1 MIVFANFAFMPEET
15 PLFSTNKSQSTVSNN
30 DRRRE
35 DKWKIMLVDDEQGI
49 HDVTVL
55 ALKKFKFQDK
65 GVEFLHAYNGNEACQ
80 LIQQH
85 PDTALILLDVV
96 METDDA
102 GLKAARFIREQLNNK
117 FVRIVL
123 RTGQPGSAP
132 ETQVIQDYDINDYKD
147 KTELTVQK
155 LNTVMFASLRSYRD
169 IMAIE
174 QNRTGLERVINSTSD
189 LFKTYELDQFVSGLL
204 LQIASVMNLNK
215 DALYAG
221 SSSFLAGCEKTTDNS
236 NPTIITGTGRFKDF
250 GHKKIHQVLRDDDI
264 ALIQSAIKHKRTL
277 SEKGQCVFYFE
288 NNQGSYGVIFLSG
301 CLRIDP
307 LNQRLMELF
316 STNISIAYDNVSL
329 YNEIEDTQHEVI
341 LTLGTIAEFRSRETS
356 AHVNRVARYSEL
368 LARKYGMDSTKTKLI
383 HLASPMH
390 DIGKIGIPDSILHKP
405 GKLTD
410 EEFEVMKSHCQIGYD
425 MLKKSSRPILKT
437 AATIAL
443 EHQEKWDGSG
453 YPDGKSAEGIHIYG
467 RITAVAD
474 VFDALGSDRCYKKAW
489 PLDKII
495 QYFKDQ
501 RGKHFDPNLTDILL
515 NNLDDFLE
523 IRDLHPSTY
532 QENPLN

>member
-1 MIVFANFAFMPEET
+1 MPEEK
-15 PLFSTNKSQSTVSNN
+15 PLFSQNKSKSIDKDSE
-30 DRRRE
+30 RRRE
-35 DKWKIMLVDDEQGI
+35 DRWKVMLVDDEQGI

-55 ALKKFKFQDK
+55 ALRKFQFQGK
-65 GVEFLHAYNGNEACQ
+65 GIEFLHAYSGQQAQQ

-102 GLKAARFIREQLNNK
+102 GLNTTRYIREEIKNK

-155 LNTVMFASLRSYRD
+155 LNTVMYASLRSYRD

-174 QNRTGLERVINSTSD
+174 QSRTGLERVITSTSD

-204 LQIASVMNLNK
+204 LQIASVMNLSK
-215 DALYAG
+215 DAMYAG
-221 SSSFLAGCEKTTDNS
+221 ASSFLAGCENQKEGN
-236 NPTIITGTGRFKDF
+236 NPKILSGTGRFKEF
-250 GHKKIHQVLRDDDI
+250 SGKHIQQVLRDEDI
-264 ALIQSAIKHKRTL
+264 ALIESAIKQKQTI
-277 SEKGQCVFYFE
+277 SGNGQCVFYFQ
-288 NNQGSYGVIFLSG
+288 NNQGSYGIIFLAG
-301 CLRIDP
+301 CTQVSP

-329 YNEIEDTQHEVI
+329 YQEIEDTQHEVI
-341 LTLGTIAEFRSRETS
+341 LTLGTIAEFRSKETS
-356 AHVNRVARYSEL
+356 EHVTRVARYSEL
-368 LARKYGMDSTKTKLI
+368 LALKSGMESVEARLI

-410 EEFEVMKSHCQIGYD
+410 DEFTIMKTHCQIGYD
-425 MLKKSSRPILKT
+425 MLSNSQRPILKT

-443 EHQEKWDGSG
+443 EHQEKWDGTG
-453 YPDGKSAEGIHIYG
+453 YPNAKAGKDIHIYG

-474 VFDALGSDRCYKKAW
+474 VFDALDSERCYKKAW
-489 PLDKII
+489 PLEQIL
-495 QYFKDQ
+495 QLFRDQ
-501 RGKHFDPNLTDILL
+501 RGKHFDPELTDILL
-515 NNLDDFLE
+515 NSLDEFLVL
-523 IRDLHPSTY
+523 RDTAPTGM
-532 QENPLN
+532 N